1 MVSPGGSTGGSN
13 WMGLIGGA
21 DYTVTGI
28 RQMSLMPALAG
39 LIIGLGALMIA
50 WRREG
55 R

>member
-1 MVSPGGSTGGSN
+1 MVGPGESTGGSS
-13 WMGLIGGA
+13 WIGLIGGA

-28 RQMSLMPALAG
+28 RQLSLMPALAG
-39 LIIGLGALMIA
+39 LLVGLGALLFA